1 MVRFRQHRRDV
12 ATLKALDRATSILH
26 FHPNGTVL
34 DANANFL
41 NLTGYR
47 LDELKGRH
55 HRLLCE
61 PAHAQSAA
69 YLDFWQR
76 LAHGEHMTGRYKCI
90 AKEGGTLWLE
100 ASYTPIIGRSG
111 QVKRVVKTASDITDK
126 VHDENDMRSR
136 LDALDRSTAIIEFTP
151 TGEILTANPNF
162 LQAVGYPLE
171 EVMGAHHRLFCEAE
185 YASSQAYRDFWAR
198 LNAGEFIAGEFKR
211 LDSQGQTLW
220 LEATYNPVFD
230 DGGNLYKIIKFATDI
245 TQRIERHQMESNSAS
260 MAYSISAD
268 TNIRASEG
276 ARIIGETV
284 DEIRHIDARVQQA
297 STVIAELARH
307 SQDINAV
314 IENIQQITEQTNLL
328 ALNAAIEA
336 ARAGENGRGFA
347 VVAREVRELSTRTT
361 HATRDIVSTVNTLRE
376 LTQQADAGMRD
387 CLSSV
392 ESGVRCAEDAGET
405 IQRIRQGANEV
416 VAAIERFS
424 TTLDDDRRDESRPVH
439 PSPQAIAAPLPATA

>member
-1 MVRFRQHRRDV
+1 MVRFRQHRRDA
-12 ATLKALDRATSILH
+12 ATLEALDRATAIIH
-26 FHPNGTVL
+26 FHPDGTVL
-34 DANANFL
+34 DANENFL
-41 NLTGYR
+41 KITGYH
-47 LDELKGRH
+47 LDELQGRH

-69 YLDFWQR
+69 YRDFWRR
-76 LAHGEHMTGRYKCI
+76 LAQGEYMTGRYKRI
-90 AKEGGTLWLE
+90 GKEGRPVWLE

-126 VHDENDMRSR
+126 VRAENDMRSR

-151 TGEILTANPNF
+151 TGDILTANANF
-162 LQAVGYPLE
+162 LGTVGYRLE
-171 EVMGAHHRLFCEAE
+171 EVVGAHHRLFCAAE
-185 YASSQAYRDFWAR
+185 YANSQAYRDFWTR

-211 LDSQGQTLW
+211 LDSRGRTLW

-230 DGGNLYKIIKFATDI
+230 HDGNLYKIIKFATDI
-245 TQRIERHQMESNSAS
+245 TQRIERHQAESNSAR
-260 MAYSISAD
+260 MAYRISTD
-268 TNIRASEG
+268 TDVSATDG
-276 ARIIGETV
+276 ARIIGEAV
-284 DEIRHIDARVQQA
+284 EEIRHIEARIRQT
-297 STVIAELARH
+297 STVIDELTRR

-336 ARAGENGRGFA
+336 ARAGEHGRGFA
-347 VVAREVRELSTRTT
+347 VVAHEVRELSTRTS
-361 HATRDIVSTVNTLRE
+361 HATRDIVSTIDTLRE
-376 LTQQADAGMRD
+376 LTQHADAGMRD

-392 ESGVRCAEDAGET
+392 EGGVQRAEDAGET

-424 TTLDDDRRDESRPVH
+424 ATLDDDRGTEPAH
-439 PSPQAIAAPLPATA
+439 PSPQAIATPLPATA

>member
-1 MVRFRQHRRDV
+1 MAHFRQHRRDV
-12 ATLKALDRATSILH
+12 ATLEALDRATAIIH
-26 FHPNGTVL
+26 FHPDGTVL

-41 NLTGYR
+41 KITGYR
-47 LDELKGRH
+47 LDELQGRH

-61 PAHAQSAA
+61 PAHARSTA
-69 YLDFWQR
+69 YRDFWRR
-76 LAHGEHMTGRYKCI
+76 LAQGEHMTGRYKRI
-90 AKEGGTLWLE
+90 GKEGRTVWLE

-126 VHDENDMRSR
+126 VRAENDMRSR

-151 TGEILTANPNF
+151 AGDILTANANF
-162 LQAVGYPLE
+162 LGTVGYRLE
-171 EVMGAHHRLFCEAE
+171 EVVGAHHRLFCETE
-185 YASSQAYRDFWAR
+185 YTSSQAYRDFWTR

-211 LDSQGQTLW
+211 LDSRGRTLW

-230 DGGNLYKIIKFATDI
+230 DDGNLYKIIKFATDI
-245 TQRIERHQMESNSAS
+245 TQRIERHQAESDSAR
-260 MAYSISAD
+260 MAYRISTD
-268 TNIRASEG
+268 TDVSATDG
-276 ARIIGETV
+276 ARIIGEAV
-284 DEIRHIDARVQQA
+284 EEIRHIEARIRHT
-297 STVIAELARH
+297 STVIDELTRR

-347 VVAREVRELSTRTT
+347 VVAREVRELSTRTA
-361 HATRDIVSTVNTLRE
+361 HATRDIVSTIDTLRE

-387 CLSSV
+387 CLSGV
-392 ESGVRCAEDAGET
+392 ESGVQRAEDAGKT
-405 IQRIRQGANEV
+405 IQRIRQGANQV

-424 TTLDDDRRDESRPVH
+424 ATLDDEHRDEPRPAH
-439 PSPQAIAAPLPATA
+439 PSPRAVAPLPATA